1 MCLKHG
7 KKVEA
12 FCEDDKIV
20 MCINCILN
28 DDHKTHNFLNIE
40 TAYQKC
46 IDECTNSMKK
56 INERKSSLH
65 DNKIII
71 SMTLGKL
78 NKDKETVIK
87 EATFLFDEIISKMK
101 SRKKHVTDSLNKD
114 FEFLCGENEKRLNQ
128 LNEAINSIDTTTS
141 VYHSLKG
148 VSNVEFLK
156 WHTKKSNPINKMLQ
170 L

>member
-1 MCLKHG
+1 MCVKHG

-12 FCEDDKIV
+12 FCEDDKLL
-20 MCINCILN
+20 MCINCILK

-46 IDECTNSMKK
+46 IDECTNNMKK
-56 INERKSSLH
+56 ITERKSSLH

-78 NKDKETVIK
+78 NKDKETVTK
-87 EATFLFDEIISKMK
+87 EATSLFDEIISKII
-101 SRKKHVTDSLNKD
+101 SRKKHVIDSLNTD
-114 FEFLCGENEKRLNQ
+114 FELHCGENEKRLNQ
-128 LNEAINSIDTTTS
+128 LNEAINSIDAATS

-148 VSNVEFLK
+148 ASNVEFLK
-156 WHTKKSNPINKMLQ
+156 WHTRKSNPVNKMLQ
-170 L
+170 F